1 MMDDSSITMKL
12 ALLSDLHANLQALNA
27 CLADA
32 RARGATHYAFL
43 GDLVGYGADPE
54 PVLDI
59 VMGMAQQGAWVVK
72 GNHDDAAVN
81 PQPNSQRADHIGGTW
96 SHAHLSG
103 EHRAFLADL
112 PLLARHDK
120 LLLVH
125 ASAVDPARW
134 TYVTGPREAAES
146 MAAAQSQ
153 QATHVFCGH
162 VHEQRL
168 FYIGAAG
175 RTMAFEPTSGVAL
188 PVPAHRQWLAT
199 VGSAGQPRDGKP
211 EAMYAMLDAVAL
223 QLTFLR
229 VPYDWQ
235 GAAAAIL
242 RAGLPAFNAARLAMG
257 Q

>member
-1 MMDDSSITMKL
+1 MKL
-12 ALLSDLHANLQALNA
+12 ALLSDLHANLQALEA

-43 GDLVGYGADPE
+43 GDLVGYGADPA

-59 VMGMAQQGAWVVK
+59 VMTLAQQGAWVVK

-81 PQPNSQRADHIGGTW
+81 PQPGSQRADQVGGRW
-96 SHAHLSG
+96 SHGRLG
-103 EHRAFLADL
+103 RQHRAFLADL
-112 PLLARHDK
+112 PLVVRHGK

-125 ASAVDPARW
+125 ASAVEPERW
-134 TYVTGPREAAES
+134 TYITRPAEATES
-146 MAAAQSQ
+146 MTAAQAQ

-168 FYIGAAG
+168 FYTGAAG
-175 RTMAFEPTSGVAL
+175 RTMAFEPTPGVAL

-199 VGSAGQPRDGKP
+199 IGSVGQPRDGNAD
-211 EAMYAMLDAVAL
+211 AMYAMLDVAAL

-229 VPYDWQ
+229 VPYDWR
-235 GAAAAIL
+235 AAATAIVH
-242 RAGLPAFNAARLAMG
+242 AGLPAFNAVRLGIG